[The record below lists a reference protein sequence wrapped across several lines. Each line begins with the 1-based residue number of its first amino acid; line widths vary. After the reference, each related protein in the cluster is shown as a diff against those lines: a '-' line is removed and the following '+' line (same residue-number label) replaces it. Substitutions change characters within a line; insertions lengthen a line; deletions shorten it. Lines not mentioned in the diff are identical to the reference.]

1 MGVVI
6 LKPRRDQRT
15 HPRERFPHND
25 ISRHSTT
32 DRTPTGP
39 APDSSPSRDAPRDA
53 PPGRPPGTPPGTTR
67 CPVCRRCYTPVGRQ
81 LYYSTAPAARPR
93 SAAGTSNPDRRSPSR
108 PPCPAGRSPST
119 NAPTAATGT
128 LGEQRCES
136 CGTFARRVGIGGA
149 CPNCDGPVARFPP
162 ARPDGG
168 HHRQEITSPS
178 GHRKSQARLAL
189 CTVPVA
195 RTAPTGDPQ
204 TPGGGPGGR
213 VSLHP
218 RQFRVTT

>member
-1 MGVVI
+1 MPWSPPRSDQQRWGSDGGVVI

-67 CPVCRRCYTPVGRQ
+67 CPVCRRCYTPVGRE
-81 LYYSTAPAARPR
+81 LYCSTAPAARPR
-93 SAAGTSNPDRRSPSR
+93 SAAGTSNPARRW
-108 PPCPAGRSPST
+108 PPGPAGKITVYECPDCGDRY
-119 NAPTAATGT
+119 

-149 CPNCDGPVARFPP
+149 CPNCDGPVAIS
-162 ARPDGG
+162 DLLD
-168 HHRQEITSPS
+168 
-178 GHRKSQARLAL
+178 QA
-189 CTVPVA
+189 V
-195 RTAPTGDPQ
+195 
-204 TPGGGPGGR
+204 
-213 VSLHP
+213 
-218 RQFRVTT
+218 VTIAKK